1 MNEKSTSIADAKKHF
16 SELIGR
22 VAFAKERLL
31 ITKRGKPMA
40 RLVPVEESERHLA
53 DACGWLDDQDPFF
66 NTIEHMVS
74 ERKKHVALSSSA
86 PTPPIT
92 TPR

>member
-1 MNEKSTSIADAKKHF
+1 MNEKSINIADAKKHF

-40 RLVPVEESERHLA
+40 RLVPVEEPERHLA
-53 DACGWLDDQDPFF
+53 DASGWLDDTDPFF
-66 NTIEHMVS
+66 TTIENIVA
-74 ERKKHVALSSSA
+74 ERRTHVPRALEESN
-86 PTPPIT
+86 
-92 TPR
+92 R

>member
-1 MNEKSTSIADAKKHF
+1 MNEKSINIADAKKHF

-53 DACGWLDDQDPFF
+53 DASGWLDDTDPFF
-66 NTIEHMVS
+66 NTIENIVA
-74 ERKKHVALSSSA
+74 ERKKHV
-86 PTPPIT
+86 
-92 TPR
+92 PRV